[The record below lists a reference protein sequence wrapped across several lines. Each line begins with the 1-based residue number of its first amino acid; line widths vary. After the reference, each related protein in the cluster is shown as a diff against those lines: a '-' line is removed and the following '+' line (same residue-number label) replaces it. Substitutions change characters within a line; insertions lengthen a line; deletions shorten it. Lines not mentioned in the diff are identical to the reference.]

1 MSKPYVPAWLAVF
14 DRILIGTALLTGG
27 ALLAFM
33 TIFGTINVLVM
44 RKLLNN
50 PVVGT
55 EDLMILALVVV
66 AAISIPFGG
75 RVGAH
80 IEIEV
85 LERFFPR
92 WFDFASRVILRAIG
106 AVLMAVMAL
115 QLVEAG
121 HSAVRFGE
129 TTQQLLISY
138 APFYYILAGCVA
150 LYALVLIADIVQLL
164 MRGQIAQ
171 IPLGGEALAGDEA
184 PDGAQEQDTEQETTR

>member
-106 AVLMAVMAL
+106 AVLMGVMAL

-129 TTQQLLISY
+129 TTQQLCALLLHSGRLCG
-138 APFYYILAGCVA
+138 ALRTGAHRRHRSTPHARADRADPAGW
-150 LYALVLIADIVQLL
+150 
-164 MRGQIAQ
+164 
-171 IPLGGEALAGDEA
+171 
-184 PDGAQEQDTEQETTR
+184 